1 MLSTMVKK
9 KTRPTLQHVADEVG
23 VTKMTVSR
31 FLRNPQS
38 VSEAL
43 QTRIA
48 KALEDIGYIHN
59 QAPNLLSNAK
69 SHAIGVLVPSL
80 TNQVFA
86 EVIRG
91 IEDVIDPAGYQT
103 MLAHYGYSKSAEEAR
118 LAKLLSYNI
127 DGIILSESVHTER
140 TRKML
145 ETAGIPVVEIMDS
158 VATPISQSVGIDN
171 AAASAAMTHRMFEK
185 GYRNLV
191 YLAAR
196 MDERTKQKIHGYEQ
210 AMTELSLTARVVHT
224 ERPSSFSIGSEL
236 LCQAIAQYPTMD
248 GVLCTNDDIA
258 IGALYECQRKKI
270 PVPGKIGIAGFHG
283 HNFSQVIVP
292 KLATIAT
299 PREEIGRLAA
309 TELLARF
316 NGDPIEKTVF
326 DLPFELLDGET
337 I

>member
-1 MLSTMVKK
+1 MVKK

-31 FLRNPQS
+31 FLRNPKS

-43 QTRIA
+43 QSSIA
-48 KALEDIGYIHN
+48 QALEDIGYIHN
-59 QAPNLLSNAK
+59 QAPALLSNAK

-103 MLAHYGYSKSAEEAR
+103 MLAHYGYSQAAEEAR

-127 DGIILSESVHTER
+127 DGIILSESVHTDR

-145 ETAGIPVVEIMDS
+145 ATAGIPVVEIMDS
-158 VATPISQSVGIDN
+158 VLTPISQAVGIDN
-171 AAASAAMTHRMFEK
+171 AAASAAMTHRMYDK
-185 GYRNLV
+185 GYRNMV

-196 MDERTKQKIHGYEQ
+196 MDERTNQKVQGYHT
-210 AMTELSLTARVVHT
+210 AMLALGLAPRCIQTE
-224 ERPSSFSIGSEL
+224 EPSSFTMGSQL
-236 LCQAIAQYPTMD
+236 LCEAMATYPDLD
-248 GVLCTNDDIA
+248 GVLCTNDDLA
-258 IGALYECQRKKI
+258 IGALYECQRQNI
-270 PVPGKIGIAGFHG
+270 SVPGKIGIAGFHG

-292 KLATIAT
+292 KLATVAT
-299 PREEIGRLAA
+299 PREEIGQLAA
-309 TELLARF
+309 MQLLARF
-316 NGDPIEKTVF
+316 NGEDVAQAVF
-326 DLPFELLDGET
+326 DLPFQVLDGET

>member
-1 MLSTMVKK
+1 MVKK
-9 KTRPTLQHVADEVG
+9 KNRPTLQHVADEVG

-31 FLRNPQS
+31 FLRNPKS

-48 KALEDIGYIHN
+48 QALEDIGYIHN

-103 MLAHYGYSKSAEEAR
+103 MLAHYGYSKTAEEAR

-158 VATPISQSVGIDN
+158 VLKPISQSVGIDN
-171 AAASAAMTHRMFEK
+171 AAASAAMTRQMYAK

-196 MDERTKQKIHGYEQ
+196 MDERTQQKIQGFTT
-210 AMTELSLTARVVHT
+210 AMVELGLNPRSVQT

-236 LCQAIAQYPTMD
+236 LCEAMDKYPDMD
-248 GVLCTNDDIA
+248 GVVCTNDDIA
-258 IGALYECQRKKI
+258 IGALYECQRRNI
-270 PVPGKIGIAGFHG
+270 PVPGKIAIAGFHG
-283 HNFSQVIVP
+283 HSFSQVIVP
-292 KLATIAT
+292 KLTTVLT

-309 TELLARF
+309 TQLLARF
-316 NGDPIEKTVF
+316 NGDDISQYVF
-326 DLPFELLDGET
+326 DLPFEILDGET

>member
-1 MLSTMVKK
+1 MAKK
-9 KTRPTLQHVADEVG
+9 KNRPTLQHVADEVG
-23 VTKMTVSR
+23 ITKMTVSR
-31 FLRNPQS
+31 FLRNPES
-38 VSEAL
+38 VSASL

-91 IEDVIDPAGYQT
+91 IEEVIDPAGYQT
-103 MLAHYGYSKSAEEAR
+103 MLAHYGYSKNAEEAR

-127 DGIILSESVHTER
+127 DGVILSESVHTER

-145 ETAGIPVVEIMDS
+145 DMADIPVVEIMDS
-158 VATPISQSVGIDN
+158 VAKPISQAVGIDN
-171 AAASAAMTHRMFEK
+171 AAASTAMTQRMIEK

-196 MDERTKQKIHGYEQ
+196 MDERTQQKIQGYKY
-210 AMTELSLTARVVHT
+210 AMNAAKLTAHVIHTEL
-224 ERPSSFSIGSEL
+224 PSSFTIGSEL
-236 LCQAIAQYPTMD
+236 LCQALKEHPNMD
-248 GVLCTNDDIA
+248 GVVCTNDDIA
-258 IGALYECQRKKI
+258 IGALYECQRQNI
-270 PVPGKIGIAGFHG
+270 PVPGKIAIAGFHG

-292 KLATIAT
+292 KLATVAT
-299 PREEIGRLAA
+299 PREDIGRLAA

-316 NGDPIEKTVF
+316 NGEPMEKNVF
-326 DLPFELLDGET
+326 ELPFKVLDGET